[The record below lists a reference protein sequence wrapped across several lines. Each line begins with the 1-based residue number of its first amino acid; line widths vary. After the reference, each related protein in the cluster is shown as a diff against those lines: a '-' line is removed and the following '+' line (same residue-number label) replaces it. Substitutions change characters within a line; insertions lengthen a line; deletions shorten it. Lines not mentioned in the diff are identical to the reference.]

1 MLKERVLG
9 PKAKLKSAPSPLKTF
24 LIAFWTNFG
33 PIAFYTPLQRSVDK
47 HGPRICRK
55 INGPNDRPWIL
66 SLARDCE
73 NRYALVRLLVI

>member
-33 PIAFYTPLQRSVDK
+33 PIAFYTPLQRSMDK

-55 INGPNDRPWIL
+55 INGPNDRDRKIINAPK
-66 SLARDCE
+66 R
-73 NRYALVRLLVI
+73 RLK